1 VNWTLTRRLPDGTR
15 EEIEP
20 EKLWAEHDALAAR
33 DRELAEARVQAGD
46 WCDAEALQRVRAETA
61 ERALAEMKK
70 RAEDADHE
78 VGYKMAEL
86 AEARGLL
93 EHIARCRDEHHAHD
107 AGWLERCF
115 PLAARPAPAEGPC
128 TFCRF
133 EGNVLVACPAHA
145 RADPRPAPPCDCGFP
160 WGGGLTAPKRHA
172 NDCAT
177 RAAPPAPE
185 DK

>member
-61 ERALAEMKK
+61 ERALAE
-70 RAEDADHE
+70 
-78 VGYKMAEL
+78 
-86 AEARGLL
+86 ARGPL

-115 PLAARPAPAEGPC
+115 PLAARPAPACESPMCGWPACKGICAELQPGVSPPSRLDATYIEG
-128 TFCRF
+128 
-133 EGNVLVACPAHA
+133 V
-145 RADPRPAPPCDCGFP
+145 RALD
-160 WGGGLTAPKRHA
+160 
-172 NDCAT
+172 T
-177 RAAPPAPE
+177 RAEPPAPPAPE